1 LVQSRK
7 SSLIFQPAAA
17 CGVYSFKPTAGRL
30 PTKGLVLELLP
41 SGFYGEGWPRSLELP
56 KALEPVLIH
65 VAGVDGSKGPF
76 GRCVEDLELWMKVVI
91 DSKPWLKDPR

>member
-1 LVQSRK
+1 MVRGGREAL
-7 SSLIFQPAAA
+7 
-17 CGVYSFKPTAGRL
+17 SFEK
-30 PTKGLVLELLP
+30 LL
-41 SGFYGEGWPRSLELP
+41 R
-56 KALEPVLIH
+56 PVLIR